1 MRRAKIVC
9 TLGPATDSYDQI
21 KALVEAGMDVARL
34 NLSHGTHAEHE
45 ERYHHVRKASDE
57 TGRSVGILAD
67 LQGPK
72 IRLGHFTEG
81 PALLERGDTF
91 TITTEDEAEGNQ
103 QGCGTTHPGLA
114 TDVTPG
120 ERILVDDG
128 KVCLQVTDIDGPH
141 IHTTVI
147 EGGIVSDH
155 KGLNLPGA
163 AVSVPA
169 LSDKDETDL
178 RWALRTGCDVIALSF
193 VRSGRDIQDVHRIMD
208 EEGRR
213 LPVIA
218 KVEKPQAVEAID
230 DIVAAFD
237 GIMVARGDL
246 GVEMPLE
253 HVPIVQ
259 KRAIKLAKRN
269 AKPVIVATQM
279 LDSMIDNSRPT
290 RAEAS
295 DVANAVID
303 GTDAVMLSGET
314 SVGKYPIE
322 TVRTMAKIVEAAEE
336 DILAKGL
343 PPLTERNKPRTQGG
357 AVARAAAEMGDFL
370 GAKFLVAFTQSGD
383 TAKRL
388 SRYRSPIPLLAF
400 TPDPATRSQLTLTWG
415 VETFLGPH
423 VDSTDAMVDQVD
435 ELLLKYGRCQK
446 GDVVVITAGSPPGS
460 RARRTWCG
468 CITSGR
474 TTAPSRGL
482 RLVLGAYVCVHEGH
496 GGFAGDGDVE
506 RVAAPGQGGPFDA
519 HLVECVGEQLP
530 DVVRLVG
537 EEVPRVFVALAF
549 AAHEAS
555 RPVRDAA
562 PVGVDEAADEFPGVG
577 VDDVLLPGFEG
588 NEALVLPAGAVLGKQ
603 ACQVL
608 VVSLDGLT
616 TDALYAMHV
625 VRGEDGSHR
634 GFGLVRHAWPRV
646 GTRDHQAGHAVV
658 HIVADVSVSEV
669 LT

>member
-21 KALVEAGMDVARL
+21 KHLVDAGMDVARF
-34 NLSHGTHAEHE
+34 NLSHGGHAEHE
-45 ERYHHVRKASDE
+45 ERYHRVRKAADE
-57 TGRSVGILAD
+57 TGRSVGLLAD

-81 PALLERGDTF
+81 PVLLERGDTF
-91 TITTEDEAEGNQ
+91 TITVEEGTEGDGQ
-103 QGCGTTHPGLA
+103 MCGTTYAGLA

-120 ERILVDDG
+120 ERILIDDG
-128 KVCLQVTDIDGPH
+128 KVCLEVTGVDGPRV
-141 IHTTVI
+141 HTTVL
-147 EGGIVSDH
+147 EGGVISDH
-155 KGLNLPGA
+155 KGLNLPGV

-169 LSDKDETDL
+169 LSKKDEDDL
-178 RWALRTGCDVIALSF
+178 RWALRTGFDVIALSF

-218 KVEKPQAVEAID
+218 KIEKPQAVDTID

-279 LDSMIDNSRPT
+279 LDSMIDNARPT

-314 SVGKYPIE
+314 SVGKHPIE
-322 TVRTMAKIVEAAEE
+322 TVLTMARIVEAAEE

-357 AVARAAAEMGDFL
+357 AVARAAAEIGDFL

-383 TAKRL
+383 TARRL

-400 TPDPATRSQLTLTWG
+400 TPDQATRSQLSLTWG
-415 VETFLGPH
+415 VETFLGPC

-435 ELLLKYGRCQK
+435 ELLLRLGRCRP
-446 GDVVVITAGSPPGS
+446 GDTVVITAGSPPGV
-460 RARRTWCG
+460 
-468 CITSGR
+468 SGSTNMVR
-474 TTAPSRGL
+474 
-482 RLVLGAYVCVHEGH
+482 VH
-496 GGFAGDGDVE
+496 
-506 RVAAPGQGGPFDA
+506 
-519 HLVECVGEQLP
+519 
-530 DVVRLVG
+530 
-537 EEVPRVFVALAF
+537 
-549 AAHEAS
+549 
-555 RPVRDAA
+555 
-562 PVGVDEAADEFPGVG
+562 
-577 VDDVLLPGFEG
+577 
-588 NEALVLPAGAVLGKQ
+588 
-603 ACQVL
+603 
-608 VVSLDGLT
+608 
-616 TDALYAMHV
+616 
-625 VRGEDGSHR
+625 
-634 GFGLVRHAWPRV
+634 
-646 GTRDHQAGHAVV
+646 
-658 HIVADVSVSEV
+658 HIAE
-669 LT
+669 

>member
-21 KALVEAGMDVARL
+21 KDLVDAGMDIARF
-34 NLSHGTHAEHE
+34 NFSHGTHAEHE
-45 ERYHHVRKASDE
+45 ERYRRVRKASDE
-57 TGRSVGILAD
+57 TGRSVGALAD

-72 IRLGHFTEG
+72 IRLGHFGEG
-81 PALLERGDTF
+81 PVLLERGDSF
-91 TITTEDEAEGNQ
+91 TITVEEGVA
-103 QGCGTTHPGLA
+103 GDRHTCGTTYAGLA
-114 TDVTPG
+114 GDVTPG
-120 ERILVDDG
+120 ERVLVDDG
-128 KVCLQVTDIDGPH
+128 KVCLEVTGVDGPH
-141 IHTTVI
+141 VRTRVI
-147 EGGIVSDH
+147 EGGMVSDH
-155 KGLNLPGA
+155 KGLNLPGV

-169 LSDKDETDL
+169 LSKKDEDDL
-178 RWALRTGCDVIALSF
+178 RWALRNGFDVVALSF
-193 VRSGRDIQDVHRIMD
+193 VRSGRDVLDVHRIMD

-218 KVEKPQAVEAID
+218 KVEKPQAVENIE

-253 HVPIVQ
+253 QVPIVQ

-279 LDSMIDNSRPT
+279 LDSMIDNARPT

-314 SVGKYPIE
+314 SVGKHATD
-322 TVRTMAKIVEAAEE
+322 TVRTMARIVEAAEE

-383 TAKRL
+383 TVRRL

-400 TPDPATRSQLTLTWG
+400 TPEPATRSQLSLTWG

-435 ELLLKYGRCQK
+435 ELLTRYGRCEK
-446 GDVVVITAGSPPGS
+446 GDTVVITAGSPPGV
-460 RARRTWCG
+460 
-468 CITSGR
+468 SG
-474 TTAPSRGL
+474 TTN
-482 RLVLGAYVCVHEGH
+482 LVRVHH
-496 GGFAGDGDVE
+496 I
-506 RVAAPGQGGPFDA
+506 
-519 HLVECVGEQLP
+519 
-530 DVVRLVG
+530 
-537 EEVPRVFVALAF
+537 
-549 AAHEAS
+549 
-555 RPVRDAA
+555 
-562 PVGVDEAADEFPGVG
+562 
-577 VDDVLLPGFEG
+577 
-588 NEALVLPAGAVLGKQ
+588 
-603 ACQVL
+603 
-608 VVSLDGLT
+608 
-616 TDALYAMHV
+616 
-625 VRGEDGSHR
+625 GEDDR
-634 GFGLVRHAWPRV
+634 
-646 GTRDHQAGHAVV
+646 
-658 HIVADVSVSEV
+658 
-669 LT
+669 

>member
-21 KALVEAGMDVARL
+21 KALVEAGMDVARF
-34 NLSHGTHAEHE
+34 NLSHGSYAEHE
-45 ERYHHVRKASDE
+45 ERYQRVRKASDE

-72 IRLGHFTEG
+72 IRLGRFSEG
-81 PALLERGDTF
+81 PVLLERDDEF
-91 TITTEDEAEGNQ
+91 TITVEEGV
-103 QGCGTTHPGLA
+103 QGDRQTCGTTYEGLA
-114 TDVTPG
+114 ADVTAG

-128 KVCLQVTDIDGPH
+128 KVTLEVVSVDGPRVR
-141 IHTTVI
+141 TRVI
-147 EGGIVSDH
+147 EGGMVSDN
-155 KGLNLPGA
+155 KGLNLPGV

-169 LSDKDETDL
+169 LSEKDQEDL
-178 RWALRTGCDVIALSF
+178 RWALRIGADVIALSF
-193 VRSGRDIQDVHRIMD
+193 VRSGRDIEDVHRIMR

-218 KVEKPQAVEAID
+218 KVEKPQAVENID

-253 HVPIVQ
+253 QVPIVQ

-314 SVGKYPIE
+314 SVGKYPVE
-322 TVRTMAKIVEAAEE
+322 TVRTMGRIVEAAEE
-336 DILAKGL
+336 DILVKGL

-370 GAKFLVAFTQSGD
+370 GAKYLVAFTQSGD
-383 TAKRL
+383 TVKRL

-400 TPDPATRSQLTLTWG
+400 TPDPATRSQLNLTWG

-423 VDSTDAMVDQVD
+423 VDSTDAMVAQVD
-435 ELLLKYGRCQK
+435 ELLLKHGRCER
-446 GDVVVITAGSPPGS
+446 GDVVVITAGSPPGVAGS
-460 RARRTWCG
+460 TN
-468 CITSGR
+468 
-474 TTAPSRGL
+474 
-482 RLVLGAYVCVHEGH
+482 LVRVHH
-496 GGFAGDGDVE
+496 I
-506 RVAAPGQGGPFDA
+506 
-519 HLVECVGEQLP
+519 
-530 DVVRLVG
+530 
-537 EEVPRVFVALAF
+537 
-549 AAHEAS
+549 
-555 RPVRDAA
+555 
-562 PVGVDEAADEFPGVG
+562 
-577 VDDVLLPGFEG
+577 
-588 NEALVLPAGAVLGKQ
+588 
-603 ACQVL
+603 
-608 VVSLDGLT
+608 
-616 TDALYAMHV
+616 
-625 VRGEDGSHR
+625 GEDDS
-634 GFGLVRHAWPRV
+634 PR
-646 GTRDHQAGHAVV
+646 
-658 HIVADVSVSEV
+658 
-669 LT
+669 

>member
-21 KALVEAGMDVARL
+21 KDLVDAGMDIARF
-34 NLSHGTHAEHE
+34 NFSHGTHPEHE
-45 ERYHHVRKASDE
+45 ERYHRVRKASDE
-57 TGRSVGILAD
+57 TGRSVGALAD

-72 IRLGHFTEG
+72 IRLGHFGEG
-81 PALLERGDTF
+81 PVLLERGDSF
-91 TITTEDEAEGNQ
+91 TITVEEGVE
-103 QGCGTTHPGLA
+103 GDRHTCGTTYAGLA
-114 TDVTPG
+114 EDVTPG
-120 ERILVDDG
+120 ERVLVDDG
-128 KVCLQVTDIDGPH
+128 KVCLEVTGVDGPRVR
-141 IHTTVI
+141 TRVI
-147 EGGIVSDH
+147 EGGMVSDH
-155 KGLNLPGA
+155 KGLNLPGV

-169 LSDKDETDL
+169 LSKKDEDDL
-178 RWALRTGCDVIALSF
+178 RWALRSGFDVVALSF
-193 VRSGRDIQDVHRIMD
+193 VRSGRDVLDVHRIMD

-218 KVEKPQAVEAID
+218 KVEKPQAVENIE

-253 HVPIVQ
+253 QVPIVQ

-279 LDSMIDNSRPT
+279 LDSMIDNARPT

-314 SVGKYPIE
+314 SVGKHATD
-322 TVRTMAKIVEAAEE
+322 TVRTMARIVEAAEE

-383 TAKRL
+383 TVRRL

-400 TPDPATRSQLTLTWG
+400 TPEPATRSQLSLTWG

-435 ELLLKYGRCQK
+435 ELLTRYGRCEK
-446 GDVVVITAGSPPGS
+446 GDTVVITAGSPPGV
-460 RARRTWCG
+460 
-468 CITSGR
+468 SG
-474 TTAPSRGL
+474 TTN
-482 RLVLGAYVCVHEGH
+482 LVRVHH
-496 GGFAGDGDVE
+496 I
-506 RVAAPGQGGPFDA
+506 
-519 HLVECVGEQLP
+519 
-530 DVVRLVG
+530 
-537 EEVPRVFVALAF
+537 
-549 AAHEAS
+549 
-555 RPVRDAA
+555 
-562 PVGVDEAADEFPGVG
+562 
-577 VDDVLLPGFEG
+577 
-588 NEALVLPAGAVLGKQ
+588 
-603 ACQVL
+603 
-608 VVSLDGLT
+608 
-616 TDALYAMHV
+616 
-625 VRGEDGSHR
+625 GEDDR
-634 GFGLVRHAWPRV
+634 
-646 GTRDHQAGHAVV
+646 
-658 HIVADVSVSEV
+658 
-669 LT
+669 

>member
-34 NLSHGTHAEHE
+34 NLSHGTYAEHE
-45 ERYHHVRKASDE
+45 ERYHRVRKASDE

-72 IRLGHFTEG
+72 IRLGRFAEG
-81 PALLERGDTF
+81 PVLLERGDDF
-91 TITTEDEAEGNQ
+91 TITVERHAKATAPPAAPP
-103 QGCGTTHPGLA
+103 TTASPP
-114 TDVTPG
+114 TSPRG

-128 KVCLQVTDIDGPH
+128 RVTLEVTEVDGPRV
-141 IHTTVI
+141 HTTVI
-147 EGGIVSDH
+147 EGGMVSDH
-155 KGLNLPGA
+155 KGLNLPGV

-169 LSDKDETDL
+169 LSEKDIDDL
-178 RWALRTGCDVIALSF
+178 RWALRTGADVIALSF
-193 VRSGRDIQDVHRIMD
+193 VRSGRDIDDVHRIMD

-218 KVEKPQAVEAID
+218 KVEKPQAVDNID

-253 HVPIVQ
+253 QVPIVQ

-314 SVGKYPIE
+314 SVGKYPVE
-322 TVRTMAKIVEAAEE
+322 TVRTMARIVEAAEE

-343 PPLTERNKPRTQGG
+343 PPLTDRNKPRTQGG

-370 GAKFLVAFTQSGD
+370 GAKFLVAFTQTGD
-383 TAKRL
+383 TVTRL

-400 TPDPATRSQLTLTWG
+400 TPDPATRAQLNLTWG

-423 VDSTDAMVDQVD
+423 VESTDAMVEQVD
-435 ELLLKYGRCQK
+435 EELLRIGRCQK
-446 GDVVVITAGSPPGS
+446 GDIVVITAGLPARGR
-460 RARRTWCG
+460 RARRTWSG
-468 CITSGR
+468 STTSAR
-474 TTAPSRGL
+474 TTARSERSSVL
-482 RLVLGAYVCVHEGH
+482 RPDVSVHEGD
-496 GGFAGDGDVE
+496 GRPSGYGDVE
-506 RVAAPGQGGPFDA
+506 RVAAPRQGGPLDA
-519 HLVECVGEQLP
+519 YGGERVGEQLA
-530 DVVRLVG
+530 DVVGLVG
-537 EEVPRVFVALAF
+537 EEVPGVLVPLALATD
-549 AAHEAS
+549 EAGG
-555 RPVRDAA
+555 PVGDAA
-562 PVGVDEAADEFPGVG
+562 AVGVDEARGRTPRDCASTIRCCHGSSVIARSCF
-577 VDDVLLPGFEG
+577 LPG
-588 NEALVLPAGAVLGKQ
+588 P
-603 ACQVL
+603 C
-608 VVSLDGLT
+608 
-616 TDALYAMHV
+616 
-625 VRGEDGSHR
+625 
-634 GFGLVRHAWPRV
+634 
-646 GTRDHQAGHAVV
+646 
-658 HIVADVSVSEV
+658 
-669 LT
+669 

>member
-21 KALVEAGMDVARL
+21 KALVDAGMDVARF
-34 NLSHGTHAEHE
+34 NLSHGGHAEHE
-45 ERYHHVRKASDE
+45 ERYHRVRKAADE

-72 IRLGHFTEG
+72 IRLGRFTEG
-81 PALLERGDTF
+81 PVLLERGDTF
-91 TITTEDEAEGNQ
+91 TITVEAGAEGDRHS
-103 QGCGTTHPGLA
+103 CGTTYEGLA
-114 TDVTPG
+114 ADVTPG

-128 KVCLQVTDIDGPH
+128 KVTLEVTEVDGPRVR
-141 IHTTVI
+141 TTVV
-147 EGGIVSDH
+147 EGGMVSDH
-155 KGLNLPGA
+155 KGLNLPGV

-169 LSDKDETDL
+169 LSEKDEADL
-178 RWALRTGCDVIALSF
+178 RWALRNGFDVIALSF
-193 VRSGRDIQDVHRIMD
+193 VRSGRDVEDVHRIMD

-218 KVEKPQAVEAID
+218 KIEKPQAVENIE

-253 HVPIVQ
+253 QVPIVQ

-279 LDSMIDNSRPT
+279 LDSMIENSRPT

-314 SVGKYPIE
+314 SVGKYAVE

-336 DILAKGL
+336 DLLAKGL
-343 PPLTERNKPRTQGG
+343 SPLTERNKPRTQGG

-383 TAKRL
+383 TVRRL

-400 TPDPATRSQLTLTWG
+400 TPDPATRSQLSMSWG

-423 VDSTDAMVDQVD
+423 VGSTDAMVAQVD
-435 ELLLKYGRCQK
+435 ELLTAYGRCQK
-446 GDVVVITAGSPPGS
+446 GDTVVITAGSPPGV
-460 RARRTWCG
+460 
-468 CITSGR
+468 SG
-474 TTAPSRGL
+474 TTN
-482 RLVLGAYVCVHEGH
+482 LVHVHH
-496 GGFAGDGDVE
+496 I
-506 RVAAPGQGGPFDA
+506 
-519 HLVECVGEQLP
+519 
-530 DVVRLVG
+530 
-537 EEVPRVFVALAF
+537 
-549 AAHEAS
+549 
-555 RPVRDAA
+555 
-562 PVGVDEAADEFPGVG
+562 
-577 VDDVLLPGFEG
+577 
-588 NEALVLPAGAVLGKQ
+588 
-603 ACQVL
+603 
-608 VVSLDGLT
+608 
-616 TDALYAMHV
+616 
-625 VRGEDGSHR
+625 GEDR
-634 GFGLVRHAWPRV
+634 
-646 GTRDHQAGHAVV
+646 GTR
-658 HIVADVSVSEV
+658 
-669 LT
+669 